1 MVDMAVEPVHAQEH
15 ALIFDHLL
23 QVGAPAHATYDRP
36 PYPDMLD
43 FARTGAAVGGTS
55 ATLEK
60 TRVLAAYFR
69 SLDNDDDL
77 RRAAVFMAGRPFGQS
92 KRRTLGLGW
101 AALSKVVGAISGRDD
116 GELQGLFRKHSDL
129 GDWAGEALEGRTENG
144 DVPLEEVEKTLE
156 GIRTARGAAKAAPL
170 EELLRRLHPE
180 AARFVVKVVSGEMRI
195 GLSEGLVEA
204 AIAEAFGR
212 PVTQVKR
219 VHLITG
225 DIGETA
231 VKVKNGQL
239 QTSTVTLF
247 QPIRFMLASPVETA
261 AEAFGRMGA
270 AKVWTEEK
278 YDGVRCQLHHADGRV
293 ELFSRDLKET
303 TSAFPEL
310 TENASRLGHAVLF
323 DGEVLAHRDGKVLR
337 FFELQ
342 HRLGRK
348 QVTTEL
354 RRDVPVVLVIFDLL
368 YLDGRSLLDE
378 PLEERRRLLEGLG
391 VEHPFLLAR
400 LEEATSP
407 ADLDRIFADTRERGH
422 EGLMVKDPASPYTP
436 GRRGLAWL
444 KLKRPL
450 ATLDVVVTAVEWGH
464 GKRKGVLSDYTF
476 AVKDTATGRLVNV
489 GKAYTGLT
497 DAEIAEMTKLFLS
510 LTVDDRGW
518 ARMVKPEVVLEV
530 AFDSIQHSNRHASG
544 YALRFPRIVRIRD
557 DKPVDEIDTL
567 QRVTELYERY
577 FGAQTEASLSEVAE
591 AIIPTR
597 PGPRRGP
604 GRPPHGVGR

>member
-1 MVDMAVEPVHAQEH
+1 M
-15 ALIFDHLL
+15 
-23 QVGAPAHATYDRP
+23 
-36 PYPDMLD
+36 
-43 FARTGAAVGGTS
+43 GGTS

-60 TRVLAAYFR
+60 TRALAAYLR
-69 SLDNDDDL
+69 SLNDDDL
-77 RRAAVFMAGRPFGQS
+77 RRAAVFMTGRPFGPS
-92 KRRTLGLGW
+92 RRSTLGLGW
-101 AALSKVVGAISGRDD
+101 SALSKVVGAISGRDED
-116 GELQGLFRKHSDL
+116 DLQRIFRKHSDF
-129 GDWAGEALEGRTENG
+129 GDWAGEALEGRTQNE
-144 DVPLEEVEKTLE
+144 DVSLAEVEETLE
-156 GIRTARGAAKAAPL
+156 AIRAARGAAKTAPL
-170 EELLRRLHPE
+170 ERLLRRLHPE
-180 AARFVVKVVSGEMRI
+180 AARFAVKVISSEMRI

-204 AIAEAFGR
+204 AIAEAFAV

-231 VKVKNGQL
+231 VRVKHGHIE
-239 QTSTVTLF
+239 TSTVELF
-247 QPIRFMLASPVETA
+247 QPVRFMLASPVETA
-261 AEAFGRMGA
+261 GEGFTRMGA
-270 AKVWTEEK
+270 EKVWTEEK
-278 YDGVRCQLHHADGRV
+278 YDGVRCQLHYADGRA

-310 TENASRLGHAVLF
+310 AENAPKLGHDVLF
-323 DGEVLAHRDGKVLR
+323 DGEVLAHRDGRVLR

-348 QVTTEL
+348 KVTSEL
-354 RRDVPVVLVIFDLL
+354 RKEVPVVLVIFDLL

-378 PLEERRRLLEGLG
+378 PLQERRRLLEGLG

-422 EGLMVKDPASPYTP
+422 EGLMVKDPQSPYTP

-497 DAEIAEMTKLFLS
+497 DAEIAEMTKRFLS
-510 LTVDDRGW
+510 ITLDDRGW
-518 ARMVKPEVVLEV
+518 ARVVKPEVVLEV
-530 AFDSIQHSNRHASG
+530 AFDSIQHSGRHASG

-557 DKPVDEIDTL
+557 DKPVEEIDTL
-567 QRVTELYERY
+567 ERVAELYERY
-577 FGAQTEASLSEVAE
+577 FGAPTAEKLSEVAE
-591 AIIPTR
+591 TS
-597 PGPRRGP
+597 
-604 GRPPHGVGR
+604 